1 MITIVLGNFKANAA
15 QDAELCLILPKSY
28 APWDAANRVAG
39 FLDTWLETA
48 LLERSGSVESLNYV
62 VNELMENAVK
72 YAHAGSI
79 ELSVGFEVESLR
91 VSLVH
96 PVSSMHAV
104 RYREMADDLIA
115 RDPDELFAEIIE
127 RNALN
132 DAVTQHGGGL
142 GLVSLRQNYQAELG
156 FGFQD
161 LLNDL
166 VLATTQVCLP
176 WPNQNDLRS
185 SLHTLEFLP

>member
-1 MITIVLGNFKANAA
+1 MMTTSLGNFRANAA
-15 QDAELCLILPKSY
+15 LDSELCLVLPKSY

-48 LLERSGSVESLNYV
+48 LLERSVSVENLNYV

-72 YAHAGSI
+72 YSHAGSI
-79 ELSVGFEVESLR
+79 ELSVGFEDEGLR
-91 VSLVH
+91 VSMAH
-96 PVSSMHAV
+96 PVLPMHAV
-104 RYREMADDLIA
+104 RYREMAEDLIT

-132 DAVTQHGGGL
+132 DDVTQHGGGL

-176 WPNQNDLRS
+176 WPDHNDLRS
-185 SLHTLEFLP
+185 SSQPLEFQI

>member
-1 MITIVLGNFKANAA
+1 MTITALGNFKANAA
-15 QDAELCLILPKSY
+15 QDSELCLILPKSY

-39 FLDTWLETA
+39 FLDTWLESA
-48 LLERSGSVESLNYV
+48 LIERRVSVENLNYV

-79 ELSVGFEVESLR
+79 ELSVGFEDESLR
-91 VSLVH
+91 VSMAH
-96 PVSSMHAV
+96 PVLSMDAV
-104 RYREMADDLIA
+104 RYREMAEDLIA

-132 DAVTQHGGGL
+132 DAATQHGGGL

-176 WPNQNDLRS
+176 WPNHNDLRS
-185 SLHTLEFLP
+185 SSQLLEFPT

>member
-1 MITIVLGNFKANAA
+1 MIVSELGNFKANAA
-15 QDAELCLILPKSY
+15 QDSELCLILPKSY

-48 LLERSGSVESLNYV
+48 LIERSGSVENLNYV

-72 YAHAGSI
+72 YSHAGSI
-79 ELSVGFEVESLR
+79 EFSVGFEDESLR
-91 VSLVH
+91 VSMAH
-96 PVSSMHAV
+96 PVLPMHAE
-104 RYREMADDLIA
+104 RYREMAADLIA

-132 DAVTQHGGGL
+132 DAVAQHGGGL
-142 GLVSLRQNYQAELG
+142 GLVTLRQNYQAELG
-156 FGFQD
+156 FSFQD
-161 LLNDL
+161 LPNDL

-176 WPNQNDLRS
+176 WPNHNDLRS
-185 SLHTLEFLP
+185 NSQPLEFQT